1 MILTDSG
8 IVGNPAAASA
18 APVRKGAF
26 RVAFDS
32 KILMCAGTLR
42 FSRLHGP

>member
-8 IVGNPAAASA
+8 IMENPAAASA
-18 APVRKGAF
+18 KPVQKGAF

-32 KILMCAGTLR
+32 KILMYAGTLR
-42 FSRLHGP
+42 FSHLHRP